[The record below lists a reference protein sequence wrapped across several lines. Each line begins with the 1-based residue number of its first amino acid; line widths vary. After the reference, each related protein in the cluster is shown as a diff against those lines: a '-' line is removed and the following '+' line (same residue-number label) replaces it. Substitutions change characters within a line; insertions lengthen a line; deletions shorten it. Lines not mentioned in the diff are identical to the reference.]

1 MRAYLR
7 PRDLTDTVAYLTT
20 VLGEPIATPDTERY
34 RTFSWCCPR
43 CLAGTT
49 DIDYLIGPCRRYGE
63 VCDCAGHEVCITL
76 LRQAFPYRPFTVDS
90 NGQMWCSACR
100 GEEKHLAAAIQRLA

>member
-1 MRAYLR
+1 M
-7 PRDLTDTVAYLTT
+7 DTVAYLIDI
-20 VLGEPIATPDTERY
+20 LGEPIATPDSERY

-49 DIDYLIGPCRRYGE
+49 YTDYLVTSCARQGDGENACGCGSE
-63 VCDCAGHEVCITL
+63 VCLAL
-76 LRQAFPYRPFTVDS
+76 LYQMFPYRPFTVDS

-100 GEEKHLAAAIQRLA
+100 GEEKHLVAAIKRRAG

>member
-1 MRAYLR
+1 VRAYLR
-7 PRDLTDTVAYLTT
+7 PRDLTDIVAHLTT

-49 DIDYLIGPCRRYGE
+49 DIDYWLTPCARSGGECECGSE
-63 VCDCAGHEVCITL
+63 VCLAL
-76 LRQAFPYRPFTVDS
+76 LYQMFPYRPFTVDS

-100 GEEKHLAAAIQRLA
+100 GSEKHLVAAIKRRAG